1 MANVIPELASREPAG
16 RLAGVAKSAG
26 LEEEERVGDAGGRSG
41 LALWQ
46 RSAGGSGRCSC
57 GGTCAGCRRRAGG
70 GGVGRTPRSGALSA
84 VREVV
89 AEGGHA
95 LDPQLQREF
104 QPRFGRDLGAVRV
117 HTDPRAAESAR
128 SIHARAYTYGSHIAF
143 GTGQYSP
150 HSTDGRRLLAHELTH
165 VVQQS
170 AAPAHRPAS
179 VSEPGGAS
187 EREAHGVAQ
196 RVARGGSAI
205 GAVAQTAAPGVVQ
218 RDLATEPPANV
229 ADQPDLTAAQIR
241 QALAFNRS
249 RYTAEHTR
257 VIQDIVGTEPTG
269 TWTEADILA
278 IAQIQEEYNLT
289 SDGMV
294 GNEMFRFLNTE
305 MGAEGVAA
313 DDENCLVSF
322 FVLGFPVS
330 FTNSGG
336 GQHNLR
342 GHFRGQ
348 AQFQARC
355 NCADYEYRQFIRGRF
370 TRTRGGVVN
379 DLGGIFNLLPAGRLT
394 ADFREDGDTSDN
406 PVNYGHRANP
416 ADNNPEDR
424 YINDAGN
431 DDQAN
436 GCRYRNEDFPGA
448 NLNTQAGDSFDAL
461 MQFRGVIRRSGREV
475 RSLEWTAIRGVF
487 NVP

>member
-1 MANVIPELASREPAG
+1 MANVIPEKASREPAE
-16 RLAGVAKSAG
+16 RSAGAAKSAG
-26 LEEEERVGDAGGRSG
+26 PEEEERIGDAGGRSG

-46 RSAGGSGRCSC
+46 RLGVGNGRCSC
-57 GGTCAGCRRRAGG
+57 GGSCAECRRKASGRGG
-70 GGVGRTPRSGALSA
+70 GRAPRLDSLSA
-84 VREVV
+84 VRKVV

-95 LDPQLQREF
+95 LDPQMRREF
-104 QPRFGRDLGAVRV
+104 QPRFAQDLGAVRV
-117 HTDPRAAESAR
+117 HADAHAAESAR
-128 SIHARAYTYGSHIAF
+128 GIHARAYTYGNHIAF
-143 GTGQYSP
+143 GAGQYAPDSAE
-150 HSTDGRRLLAHELTH
+150 GMRLLAHELTH

-170 AAPAHRPAS
+170 AAAAQRPAS
-179 VSEPGGAS
+179 LSEPGSAA

-196 RVARGGSAI
+196 RVARGGSAL
-205 GAVAQTAAPGVVQ
+205 GVVTQAAPPGVVQ

-257 VIQDIVGTEPTG
+257 VIQDIIGTEPTG

-278 IAQIQEEYNLT
+278 VAQIQEEYNLT

-305 MGAEGVAA
+305 MGAEGVAT

-330 FTNSGG
+330 FTVSGG

-348 AQFQARC
+348 AQFQDRC
-355 NCADYEYRQFIRGRF
+355 DCADYEYRQFIRGHL

-379 DLGGIFNLLPAGRLT
+379 DLSVIFNLLPAGRLT

-406 PVNYGHRANP
+406 PVNYGHRANA

-424 YINDAGN
+424 YIDDAGN
-431 DDQAN
+431 DDQAD

-448 NLNTQAGDSFDAL
+448 LLNTQAGDSFDAL